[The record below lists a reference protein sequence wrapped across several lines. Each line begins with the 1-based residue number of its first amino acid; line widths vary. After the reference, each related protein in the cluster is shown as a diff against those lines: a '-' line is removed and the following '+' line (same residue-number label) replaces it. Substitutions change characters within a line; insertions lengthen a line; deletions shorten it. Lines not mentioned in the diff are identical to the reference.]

1 MVNLNF
7 KAFFEEDQSDDK
19 ADAVGA
25 LTSFLGIDP
34 KDIPEVMVEPKLLS
48 QMVFGKQQISIA
60 PYEVKPVYRN
70 GKCVGAHLVI
80 KPENSKPSY
89 VYINS
94 SLNSNRNDKIKGS
107 ISVDNLDKLLT
118 LGLQA
123 Q

>member
-1 MVNLNF
+1 MQKLNF
-7 KAFFEEDQSDDK
+7 KRFFEEADG

-25 LTSFLGIDP
+25 LTSFLGIEP

-48 QMVFGKQQISIA
+48 QMVFGKQQVSVA

-70 GKCVGAHLVI
+70 GNCVGAYLKI
-80 KPENSKPSY
+80 NPEYSKPSY

-94 SLNSNRNDKIKGS
+94 SLNSNRNKKIQGA
-107 ISVDNLDKLLT
+107 ISLDSLDKLLT